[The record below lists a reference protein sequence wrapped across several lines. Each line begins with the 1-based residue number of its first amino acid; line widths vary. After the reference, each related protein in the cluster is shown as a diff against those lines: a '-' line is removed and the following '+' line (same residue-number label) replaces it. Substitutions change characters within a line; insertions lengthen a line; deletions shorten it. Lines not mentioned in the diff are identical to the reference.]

1 LNDFETRFKHGVL
14 PEDIAEITVAIDEK
28 DILLVQLLKLA
39 NLTTSTSESMRMINQ
54 GAVKL
59 NEQKV
64 TDKNIKLS
72 QGETVVLQVGKRK
85 FARILIQ

>member
-1 LNDFETRFKHGVL
+1 
-14 PEDIAEITVAIDEK
+14 
-28 DILLVQLLKLA
+28 
-39 NLTTSTSESMRMINQ
+39 MRMINQ